1 MVTAAIEP
9 AYNLYYWP
17 HIQGRGEFVRL
28 ALEAAGADYVDVARR
43 AEKRGGGRP
52 AIMAILQ
59 GTDPRTP
66 FAPPILEAD
75 GEWISQTANILAFL
89 GPRLGLVPKDAA
101 AQRWANQLQL
111 VIADFVVEAHDT
123 HHPIAKHLYYEDQ
136 KPAARKRSKAFI
148 ELRLPKYLGYFE
160 GVLKRNPHGPQWTI
174 GKALS
179 YVDLSVF
186 QMVAGLRFA
195 FPRSMAKLEPAYPNV
210 IALTERVAKLPA
222 VARYLKSKRRIPF
235 NQSGIFRH
243 YPELDR

>member
-1 MVTAAIEP
+1 M
-9 AYNLYYWP
+9 YNLYYWS

-28 ALEAAGADYVDVARR
+28 ALEAAGADYVDVVRR
-43 AEKRGGGRP
+43 SEKNGGGR
-52 AIMAILQ
+52 AAVLAILQ
-59 GTDPRTP
+59 GDDPRAP

-89 GPRLGLVPKDAA
+89 GPRLGLVPRDEASR
-101 AQRWANQLQL
+101 RWANQLQL
-111 VIADFVVEAHDT
+111 VVADFVVEAHDT
-123 HHPIAKHLYYEDQ
+123 HHPIAKHLYYEEQ
-136 KPAARKRSKAFI
+136 KPAARKRAKAFV

-160 GVLKRNPHGPQWTI
+160 GVLARNPKGPAWMV
-174 GKALS
+174 GGALS

-186 QMVAGLRFA
+186 QVVAGLRYA
-195 FPRSMAKLEPAYPNV
+195 FPKAMARLEPAHPHLV
-210 IALTERVAKLPA
+210 ALAGRVARLPR

>member
-1 MVTAAIEP
+1 M
-9 AYNLYYWP
+9 YNLYYWS

-28 ALEAAGADYVDVARR
+28 ALEAAGADYVDVVRR
-43 AEKRGGGRP
+43 SGKNGGGR
-52 AIMAILQ
+52 AAVLAILQ
-59 GTDPRTP
+59 GEDPRAP

-101 AQRWANQLQL
+101 SRRWVNQLQL

-136 KPAARKRSKAFI
+136 KPAARKRAKAFV
-148 ELRLPKYLGYFE
+148 ELRLPKFLGYFE
-160 GVLKRNPHGPQWTI
+160 GVLARNAKGPSWMV
-174 GKALS
+174 GGALS

-186 QMVAGLRFA
+186 QVVAGLRYA
-195 FPRSMAKLEPAYPNV
+195 FPKAMARLEPTHPHV
-210 IALTERVAKLPA
+210 VALAARVAKLPRL
-222 VARYLKSKRRIPF
+222 ARYLKSKRRIPF

>member
-1 MVTAAIEP
+1 M
-9 AYNLYYWP
+9 YNLYYWS

-28 ALEAAGADYVDVARR
+28 ALEAAGADYVDVVRR
-43 AEKRGGGRP
+43 SEKRGGGRS
-52 AIMAILQ
+52 AVLAILQ
-59 GTDPRTP
+59 GNDPRAP

-101 AQRWANQLQL
+101 ARRWANQLQL

-123 HHPIAKHLYYEDQ
+123 HHPIAKHLYYEEQ
-136 KPAARKRSKAFI
+136 KPAARKRAKAFV
-148 ELRLPKYLGYFE
+148 ELRLPKFLGYFE
-160 GVLKRNPHGPQWTI
+160 GVLARNPKGPAWMVGGTP
-174 GKALS
+174 S

-186 QMVAGLRFA
+186 QVVAGLRYA
-195 FPRSMAKLEPAYPNV
+195 FPKAMARLEPAHPHV
-210 IALTERVAKLPA
+210 AALAARVAKLPR

-235 NQSGIFRH
+235 NQGGIFRH